1 MKKLAL
7 SLVLIGTISSCS
19 LSLGNYDAYKKKNNN
34 LCPTSSAE
42 MTQDEFYESLE
53 CCNCDEV
60 D

>member
-19 LSLGNYDAYKKKNNN
+19 LSLGNYDAYKKKNNK
-34 LCPTSSAE
+34 LCPTSSIE
-42 MTQDEFYESLE
+42 MTQDEFYSSIDCE
-53 CCNCDEV
+53 NCDEI